1 MNKQEKQ
8 EFFNSVEA
16 LLFVSGEPVSIPVI
30 SEVLS
35 VPEDKLE
42 KLMREMI
49 DTFNF
54 QRRGIKLIRLEN
66 SYQLVTRSEYFDY
79 VVKMVTSGQRKVLSP
94 AVLEVLSVVAY
105 NQPITKA
112 AIEHVRGVDS
122 SYSISKLLERNLI
135 EQRGRLDL
143 PGRPLLYGTTDEFL
157 RCFGLESLSDLPEL
171 DSESRSIVEMLS
183 DNNIT
188 FEELAEESKESVVA
202 GEEES

>member
-30 SEVLS
+30 SEVLEIS
-35 VPEDKLE
+35 VKELE
-42 KLMREMI
+42 KLMKEMM
-49 DTFNF
+49 DSYNYS
-54 QRRGIKLIRLEN
+54 RRGIKLIRLEN

-79 VVKMVTSGQRKVLSP
+79 VVKMVTSGQRKVLSA
-94 AVLEVLSVVAY
+94 AVLEVLSVIAY

-135 EQRGRLDL
+135 EQRGRLEL

-157 RCFGLESLSDLPEL
+157 RCFGLESIEDLPEL
-171 DSESRSIVEMLS
+171 DAESNSVVELLS
-183 DNNIT
+183 DDNLT
-188 FEELAEESKESVVA
+188 FEELSEEA
-202 GEEES
+202 GENYGGDEQ